1 MRNQHR
7 LSDAVFLLDA
17 APSGAEDPKVV
28 RGRGDADLSL
38 NLEPG
43 RGSREEGVSLAPG
56 MDLCADHRALSPWAG
71 TALSRSSSLLRVVP
85 SCGAEA

>member
-17 APSGAEDPKVV
+17 APSSAEDPEVV

-38 NLEPG
+38 DLGPG
-43 RGSREEGVSLAPG
+43 RGSREEGVSL
-56 MDLCADHRALSPWAG
+56 HRGWTSVL
-71 TALSRSSSLLRVVP
+71 TT
-85 SCGAEA
+85 EH